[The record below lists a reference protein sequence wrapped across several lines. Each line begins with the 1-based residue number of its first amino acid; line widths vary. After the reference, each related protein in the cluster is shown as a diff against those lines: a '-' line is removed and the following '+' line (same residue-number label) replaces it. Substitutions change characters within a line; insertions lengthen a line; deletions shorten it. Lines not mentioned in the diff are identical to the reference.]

1 MYKNYLT
8 VAVRNFRR
16 NKVFSLINIIGLA
29 IGISTSLVIYLIV
42 SFDFS
47 FDKFEKDGD
56 RIFRVVSDMHFPDQ
70 EFKNSGVPLPL
81 PAAVK
86 REIPGLEMVI
96 PFHTGNGDLNVQI
109 GNPGANG
116 QKFKKQAGI
125 IYADNNYLNL
135 LSYQWIAGSS
145 TSSLKDPFTVVLTES
160 RAKSYFHSNDPRQ
173 VIGKVIT
180 YNDSIHATVT
190 GIVRDIH
197 ETTDFNFKEFI
208 SYSTIYNS
216 GLAANMGWG
225 EWGSVNSS
233 SQLLVK
239 LKKGIGPAQ
248 VKKQIEAVEKRN
260 AKNAY
265 LEMTYDL
272 QPLANIHFNSDYGTY
287 GDRQGHLP
295 TLYGLMV
302 FSGLLLLLACINF
315 INLTTAQA
323 AQRSKEIGIRKTM
336 GGSKWQLVFQFLTE
350 TFLLT
355 LFAMILSVLL
365 IPWLLKIFSEFIP
378 PAIHIGMLWHTDV
391 IMFIMALLLV
401 VTLLSG
407 FYPSLVLSGYKPA
420 LVLKNQAFAGTAK
433 TGRAWLRKFLTVT
446 QFIVAQAF
454 VIGAFFVARQI
465 HFTLNKDL
473 GFKKDGIV
481 VVNTPWRFDDNGGS
495 GDRNVLLDKIQ
506 RIPEVQKA
514 CLGGAPPAS
523 DGIVMQTMKFN
534 SGKKN
539 IETTVELKY
548 ADEAY
553 FNLYKM
559 KLVSGRFPVPSDSIT
574 EYVINETYARFLG
587 FKNPADAVGKFIGE
601 KETRTPIVGVMEDF
615 YSQSLH
621 TPIKPLVFTAI
632 KSNQTTLHIL
642 LKPDN
647 GNDVWKTAIE
657 KIEASF
663 KSVYPAQD
671 FQYQFL
677 DDSIAKFYK
686 NEQDILTLL
695 NWATGLAILISCL
708 GLLGL
713 VIYSTNQRTK
723 EIGVRKV
730 LGASVLQIVVLIATD
745 FMKLVLLAFI
755 IAVPLAWTGTDRW
768 LQNFAYR
775 TEISWWIFVAAGASM
790 VVTALITLGFRTVK
804 VAMANP
810 VDSLRTE

>member
-1 MYKNYLT
+1 
-8 VAVRNFRR
+8 
-16 NKVFSLINIIGLA
+16 
-29 IGISTSLVIYLIV
+29 
-42 SFDFS
+42 
-47 FDKFEKDGD
+47 
-56 RIFRVVSDMHFPDQ
+56 
-70 EFKNSGVPLPL
+70 
-81 PAAVK
+81 
-86 REIPGLEMVI
+86 
-96 PFHTGNGDLNVQI
+96 
-109 GNPGANG
+109 
-116 QKFKKQAGI
+116 
-125 IYADNNYLNL
+125 
-135 LSYQWIAGSS
+135 
-145 TSSLKDPFTVVLTES
+145 
-160 RAKSYFHSNDPRQ
+160 
-173 VIGKVIT
+173 
-180 YNDSIHATVT
+180 
-190 GIVRDIH
+190 
-197 ETTDFNFKEFI
+197 
-208 SYSTIYNS
+208 
-216 GLAANMGWG
+216 
-225 EWGSVNSS
+225 
-233 SQLLVK
+233 
-239 LKKGIGPAQ
+239 
-248 VKKQIEAVEKRN
+248 
-260 AKNAY
+260 
-265 LEMTYDL
+265 
-272 QPLANIHFNSDYGTY
+272 
-287 GDRQGHLP
+287 
-295 TLYGLMV
+295 
-302 FSGLLLLLACINF
+302 
-315 INLTTAQA
+315 
-323 AQRSKEIGIRKTM
+323 
-336 GGSKWQLVFQFLTE
+336 
-350 TFLLT
+350 
-355 LFAMILSVLL
+355 
-365 IPWLLKIFSEFIP
+365 
-378 PAIHIGMLWHTDV
+378 
-391 IMFIMALLLV
+391 
-401 VTLLSG
+401 
-407 FYPSLVLSGYKPA
+407 
-420 LVLKNQAFAGTAK
+420 
-433 TGRAWLRKFLTVT
+433 
-446 QFIVAQAF
+446 
-454 VIGAFFVARQI
+454 
-465 HFTLNKDL
+465 
-473 GFKKDGIV
+473 
-481 VVNTPWRFDDNGGS
+481 
-495 GDRNVLLDKIQ
+495 
-506 RIPEVQKA
+506 
-514 CLGGAPPAS
+514 
-523 DGIVMQTMKFN
+523 
-534 SGKKN
+534 
-539 IETTVELKY
+539 
-548 ADEAY
+548 
-553 FNLYKM
+553 M